1 MRPHAGS
8 RKPAA
13 RGRAGAHAAAASLLR
28 RSTLERWSSI
38 CDTLTSALQ
47 TMEQRVRAVMEEYL
61 EIQHGA
67 RLQARRQ
74 ASQGRAH
81 RVLHHSQELMAQ
93 TWPRRR

>member
-13 RGRAGAHAAAASLLR
+13 RGRAGAHAAAASLCGAPLLR
-28 RSTLERWSSI
+28 SSI

-93 TWPRRR
+93 TLPRRR